1 MNWLF
6 RTLWRLSHSIGFVP
20 SILCAVAWVAGG
32 AFVARA
38 GAGACLQ
45 HPGLAMFLF
54 LVLAFVVAI
63 GGLISFWVLAH
74 HIDFRMRGYQIWE
87 PTKNGWVYEER
98 RADSSV
104 DSLPFARKI
113 VEDGYP
119 APCEVFIPSEEG
131 VGATSSS
138 MGPRKARGNFGA
150 NRGTLR
156 R

>member
-1 MNWLF
+1 MGC
-6 RTLWRLSHSIGFVP
+6 WRRLRCSSGR
-20 SILCAVAWVAGG
+20 W
-32 AFVARA
+32 R
-38 GAGACLQ
+38 
-45 HPGLAMFLF
+45 
-54 LVLAFVVAI
+54 VLAASWIGNVLVSRSCFRGAI

-98 RADSSV
+98 RAHSSV